1 MKANVIEHNPM
12 LKKPLIAIL
21 GICAQQG
28 DRSRDDIE
36 AQALEVWDSAYQQN
50 PSVCV
55 DILVRNGALAERL
68 FVDGGVY
75 AGTLDDL
82 QADESVPEDAHIE
95 ARIALSKAG
104 RELLEAF
111 APDVTLRALFD
122 DKPAYRSV
130 FAAIL
135 DACSADEGAT
145 RAELER
151 VVGEFPKLQ
160 PDPDTQRTHVYP
172 QYFIDALESAGGIA
186 WEGSWRTT
194 DAGRALVSAA

>member
-21 GICAQQG
+21 GVCARQG
-28 DRSRDDIE
+28 DGSRDDIE
-36 AQALEVWDSAYQQN
+36 ARALEVWDSAYQQN

-111 APDVTLRALFD
+111 APDVTLRALLD
-122 DKPAYRSV
+122 DKPAYRGV
-130 FAAIL
+130 FVAVL

-151 VVGEFPKLQ
+151 VVGEFPQLQ
-160 PDPDTQRTHVYP
+160 PDPATQRTRVYP
-172 QYFIDALESAGGIA
+172 QYFIDALESAGGSA

>member
-1 MKANVIEHNPM
+1 MKANVIEHNSM

-21 GICAQQG
+21 DICAQQG

-82 QADESVPEDAHIE
+82 QADESVPEDVHIE

-130 FAAIL
+130 FAVIL
-135 DACSADEGAT
+135 DTCSADEGAT

-151 VVGEFPKLQ
+151 VVGEFPQLQ

>member
-95 ARIALSKAG
+95 ARLS
-104 RELLEAF
+104 L
-111 APDVTLRALFD
+111 
-122 DKPAYRSV
+122 
-130 FAAIL
+130 I
-135 DACSADEGAT
+135 
-145 RAELER
+145 
-151 VVGEFPKLQ
+151 
-160 PDPDTQRTHVYP
+160 H
-172 QYFIDALESAGGIA
+172 I
-186 WEGSWRTT
+186 
-194 DAGRALVSAA
+194 